1 MTMLNA
7 IIKKLQYK
15 LQPEILLVDAPD
27 EFDAVLEDWKKT
39 ATIQTGPVQG
49 KHFNFAMI
57 FVQTIKDVSVAA
69 RKYVKALEPDAVFWM
84 VYPKK
89 TSKKYKSDITRD
101 NGWQALGELGYEGV
115 SLVYIDDD
123 LSAFRFRKPDFI
135 KTLNRRE
142 SMTMSETGKAKL
154 KSSKNKK

>member
-1 MTMLNA
+1 MLNA

-15 LQPEILLVDAPD
+15 LQQEILLIDAPP
-27 EFDAVLEDWKKT
+27 EFEPVLTDWKKT
-39 ATIQTGPVQG
+39 ATIHKGEIQG

-57 FVQTIKDVSVAA
+57 FVKTTKEVSAA
-69 RKYVKALEPDAVFWM
+69 AKKYVKLLEPDAVFWM

-101 NGWQALGELGYEGV
+101 DGWQALGDAGYEGV
-115 SLVYIDDD
+115 SMVSIDDD
-123 LSAFRFRKPDFI
+123 WSAFRFRKPDFI

-142 SMTMSETGKAKL
+142 SMAMSESGKSKL
-154 KSSKNKK
+154 KTPKPKK